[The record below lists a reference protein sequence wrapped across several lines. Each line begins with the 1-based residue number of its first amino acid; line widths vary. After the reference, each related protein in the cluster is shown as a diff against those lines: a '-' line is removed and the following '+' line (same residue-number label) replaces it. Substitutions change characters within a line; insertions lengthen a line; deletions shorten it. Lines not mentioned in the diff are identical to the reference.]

1 MHKLNKLFIYKIKMV
16 SKTGCFLL
24 TIFCFSQILSEM
36 DYGAESLRIHEKYK
50 GKLGVKSRVSI
61 QDKDDLSIAYT
72 PGVAAPCKKIHDN
85 PPLVYKYTIKGR
97 TVAVVTDGTAVLGLG
112 DIGPEAA
119 LPVMEGKAVLFKEF
133 GGVDAFPI
141 CLDTKDPK
149 EIIKTVKYIAPTFGG
164 INLEDISSPRCFEIE
179 ETLKNELNIPVF
191 HDDQHGTAIV
201 VTAGIINS
209 LKIIKK
215 EWRDLKI
222 VVAGAGA
229 AGLSICRLLMNFG
242 PDDIILTN
250 RKGIVYDGRPDLNPV
265 VEKMSKVTNKNKK
278 QGTLA
283 DALVGADIFIGVSG
297 PNLVTKEMIK
307 TMNKDAV
314 VFALA
319 NPIPEI
325 MPEDAFEGGA
335 RIVATGRSDFPNQIN
350 NVLVFPGLFKG
361 ALMVRSTKIV
371 EDMKVAAARALASLV
386 HDRELNE
393 KFIIPEVFDKRCAKV
408 ISEEVATVAEY
419 LELAQAPGNREW

>member
-1 MHKLNKLFIYKIKMV
+1 MASKLKSIFI
-16 SKTGCFLL
+16 LAL
-24 TIFCFSQILSEM
+24 CFSQILSEI

-50 GKLGVKSRVSI
+50 GKIGVKSRVSI
-61 QDKDDLSIAYT
+61 QDKEDLSIAYT
-72 PGVAAPCKKIHDN
+72 PGVAEPCKHIHEDKF
-85 PPLVYKYTIKGR
+85 LAYKYTIKGH
-97 TVAVVTDGTAVLGLG
+97 TVAVVSDGTAVLGLG

-119 LPVMEGKAVLFKEF
+119 LPVMEGKALLFKEF

-141 CLDTKDPK
+141 VLDTKDPQ
-149 EIIKTVKYIAPTFGG
+149 EIIKTVKYISPTFGG

-179 ETLKNELNIPVF
+179 ETLKNELDIPVF

-215 EWRDLKI
+215 EWKDLKI

-242 PDDIILTN
+242 PKDIILTN

-265 VEKMSKVTNKNKK
+265 VAKMAKITNKDKQ

-297 PNLVTKEMIK
+297 PNLVKTENIK
-307 TMNKDAV
+307 TMNKDAI

-319 NPIPEI
+319 NPVPEI

-350 NVLVFPGLFKG
+350 NVLVFPGLFRG
-361 ALMVRSTKIV
+361 ALMVRSRKIV
-371 EDMKVAAARALASLV
+371 EDMKIAAARALASLV
-386 HDRELNE
+386 NDRELNE
-393 KFIIPEVFDKRCAKV
+393 KFIIPAVFDKRCARV

-419 LELAQAPGNREW
+419 LELAQSPGNRDW

>member
-1 MHKLNKLFIYKIKMV
+1 MV
-16 SKTGCFLL
+16 SKSMAKFLIL
-24 TIFCFSQILSEM
+24 LILSQFTLEM
-36 DYGAESLRIHEKYK
+36 DYAAESLRVHEKYK
-50 GKLGVKSRVSI
+50 GKLSVKSRVAVN
-61 QDKDDLSIAYT
+61 DKEDLSIAYT
-72 PGVAAPCKKIHDN
+72 PGVAEPCRQIAEDKK
-85 PPLVYKYTIKGR
+85 LVYKYTIKGH
-97 TVAVVTDGTAVLGLG
+97 TVAVVSDGTAVLGLG

-119 LPVMEGKAVLFKEF
+119 MPVMEGKSVLFKEF

-141 CLDTKDPK
+141 CLDTKEPE
-149 EIIKTVKYIAPTFGG
+149 EIIKTVKYISPTFGG

-179 ETLKNELNIPVF
+179 ERLKADLDIPVF

-215 EWRDLKI
+215 EWKDLKI

-229 AGLSICRLLMNFG
+229 AGLSICRLLQTFG
-242 PDDIILTN
+242 PDDVILTN
-250 RKGIVYDGRPDLNPV
+250 RKGAVYEGRPDLNPV
-265 VEKMSKVTNKNKK
+265 VAKMAKITNKHKK

-283 DALVGADIFIGVSG
+283 DVLVDADVFIGVSG

-307 TMNKDAV
+307 TMKKDAI

-319 NPIPEI
+319 NPVPEI

-350 NVLVFPGLFKG
+350 NVLVFPGLFRG
-361 ALMVRSTKIV
+361 ALMVRSKKIV
-371 EDMKVAAARALASLV
+371 DDMKVAAARALASLV
-386 HDRELNE
+386 SDRELNE
-393 KFIIPEVFDKRCAKV
+393 KYIIPAVFDKRCARV

-419 LELAQAPGNREW
+419 LGLAQNPGNREW

>member
-1 MHKLNKLFIYKIKMV
+1 MV
-16 SKTGCFLL
+16 SKSS
-24 TIFCFSQILSEM
+24 IFILVLIISQILCDI
-36 DYGAESLRIHEKYK
+36 DYSSESLRIHEQFK
-50 GKLGVKSRVSI
+50 GKLSVKSRVSI
-61 QDKDDLSIAYT
+61 QDKEDLSVAYT
-72 PGVAAPCKKIHDN
+72 PGVAEPCRQIAEDKN
-85 PPLVYKYTIKGR
+85 NVYKYTIKGH
-97 TVAVVTDGTAVLGLG
+97 TVAVVSDGPAVLGLG

-119 LPVMEGKAVLFKEF
+119 MPVMEGKSVLFKEF

-141 CLDTKDPK
+141 CLDTKEPE
-149 EIIKTVKYIAPTFGG
+149 EIIKTVKYISPTFGG

-179 ETLKNELNIPVF
+179 ERLKEDLDIPVF

-209 LKIIKK
+209 LKIVKK
-215 EWRDLKI
+215 EWKDLKI

-229 AGLSICRLLMNFG
+229 AGLSVCKLLQHFG

-250 RKGIVYDGRPDLNPV
+250 RKGAVYEGRPDLNPV
-265 VEKMSKVTNKNKK
+265 VAKMAKITNKHKK

-283 DALVGADIFIGVSG
+283 DVLVGADIFIGVSG
-297 PNLVTKEMIK
+297 ANLVTSEMVK
-307 TMNKDAV
+307 TMNKDAI

-350 NVLVFPGLFKG
+350 NVLVFPGLFRG
-361 ALMVRSTKIV
+361 ALMVRSRKIV
-371 EDMKVAAARALASLV
+371 DDMKVAAARALASLV
-386 HDRELNE
+386 SDRELNE
-393 KFIIPEVFDKRCAKV
+393 KKIIPEVFDKRCAKV
-408 ISEEVATVAEY
+408 IAEEVATVAEY
-419 LELAQAPGNREW
+419 LELAQNPGNRDW

>member
-1 MHKLNKLFIYKIKMV
+1 MV
-16 SKTGCFLL
+16 SKSMAKFLIL
-24 TIFCFSQILSEM
+24 LILSQFTLEM
-36 DYGAESLRIHEKYK
+36 DYAAESLRVHEKYK
-50 GKLGVKSRVSI
+50 GKLSVKSRVAVN
-61 QDKDDLSIAYT
+61 DKEDLSIAYT
-72 PGVAAPCKKIHDN
+72 PGVAEPCRQIAEDKK
-85 PPLVYKYTIKGR
+85 LVYKYTIKGH
-97 TVAVVTDGTAVLGLG
+97 TVAVVSDGTAVLGLG

-119 LPVMEGKAVLFKEF
+119 MPVMEGKSVLFKEF

-141 CLDTKDPK
+141 CLDTKEPE
-149 EIIKTVKYIAPTFGG
+149 EIIKTVKYISPTFGG

-179 ETLKNELNIPVF
+179 ERLKADLDIPVF

-209 LKIIKK
+209 LKIVKK
-215 EWRDLKI
+215 EWKDLKI

-229 AGLSICRLLMNFG
+229 AGLSVCRLLQTFG
-242 PDDIILTN
+242 PDDVILTN
-250 RKGIVYDGRPDLNPV
+250 RKGAVYEGRPDLNPV
-265 VEKMSKVTNKNKK
+265 VAKMAKITNKHKK

-283 DALVGADIFIGVSG
+283 DVLVDADVFIGVSG

-307 TMNKDAV
+307 TMKKDAI

-319 NPIPEI
+319 NPVPEI

-350 NVLVFPGLFKG
+350 NVLVFPGLFRG
-361 ALMVRSTKIV
+361 ALMVRSKKIV
-371 EDMKVAAARALASLV
+371 DDMKVAAARALASLV
-386 HDRELNE
+386 SDRELNE
-393 KFIIPEVFDKRCAKV
+393 KYIIPAVFDKRCARV

-419 LELAQAPGNREW
+419 LGLAQNPGNREW

>member
-1 MHKLNKLFIYKIKMV
+1 MV
-16 SKTGCFLL
+16 SKSMAKFLIL
-24 TIFCFSQILSEM
+24 LILSQFTLEM
-36 DYGAESLRIHEKYK
+36 DYAAESLRVHEKYK
-50 GKLGVKSRVSI
+50 GKLSVKSRVAVN
-61 QDKDDLSIAYT
+61 DKEDLSIAYT
-72 PGVAAPCKKIHDN
+72 PGVAEPCRQIAEDKK
-85 PPLVYKYTIKGR
+85 LVYKYTIKGH
-97 TVAVVTDGTAVLGLG
+97 TVAVVSDGTAVLGLG

-119 LPVMEGKAVLFKEF
+119 MPVMEGKSVLFKEF

-141 CLDTKDPK
+141 CLDTKEPE
-149 EIIKTVKYIAPTFGG
+149 EIIKTVKYISPTFGG

-179 ETLKNELNIPVF
+179 ERLKADLDIPVF

-209 LKIIKK
+209 LKIVKK
-215 EWRDLKI
+215 EWKDLKI

-229 AGLSICRLLMNFG
+229 AGLSVCRLLQTFG
-242 PDDIILTN
+242 PDDVILTN
-250 RKGIVYDGRPDLNPV
+250 RKGAVYEGRPDLNPV
-265 VEKMSKVTNKNKK
+265 VAKMAKVTNKHKK

-283 DALVGADIFIGVSG
+283 DVLVGADIFIGVSG

-307 TMNKDAV
+307 TMKKDAI

-319 NPIPEI
+319 NPVPEI

-350 NVLVFPGLFKG
+350 NVLVFPGLFRG
-361 ALMVRSTKIV
+361 ALMVRSKKIV
-371 EDMKVAAARALASLV
+371 DDMKVAAARALASLV
-386 HDRELNE
+386 SDRELNE
-393 KFIIPEVFDKRCAKV
+393 KYIIPAVFDKRCARV

-419 LELAQAPGNREW
+419 LGLAQNPGNREW